1 MYVHEAQKLKEDNI
15 CKLKGLKQMLV
26 YMVGL
31 ARGKHFRAKKKC
43 IIVTKVITC
52 CQLSEYVK
60 IITS

>member
-31 ARGKHFRAKKKC
+31 ARGKHFRAKKN
-43 IIVTKVITC
+43 V
-52 CQLSEYVK
+52 S
-60 IITS
+60 